1 MEEDLRELRERNVRL
16 QDENEK
22 LKKENGMIQN
32 GGSREIAKLREDVK
46 ILSVELADKENE
58 ICQKM

>member
-22 LKKENGMIQN
+22 LKKENGMI
-32 GGSREIAKLREDVK
+32 
-46 ILSVELADKENE
+46 
-58 ICQKM
+58 